1 MIKTNNPNTLPS
13 ECQGYEII
21 FSYRVGENTHAIGH
35 NPKKAASYVV
45 WYYTPLSG
53 FFWGKY
59 ADSFEKAMT
68 FWGKYADSFEK
79 AMTSLL
85 ERVRMGDIANLKNHG
100 IIPRVKDAEDVKAVS
115 DAPVVKD
122 VRSIS
127 ECKGCRFAHYT
138 DSQKIFCGFCTKKIL
153 AEWRQEKAERE
164 ERAKEASGNG
174 RSTENKQLYGRAE
187 F

>member
-1 MIKTNNPNTLPS
+1 
-13 ECQGYEII
+13 
-21 FSYRVGENTHAIGH
+21 
-35 NPKKAASYVV
+35 
-45 WYYTPLSG
+45 
-53 FFWGKY
+53 
-59 ADSFEKAMT
+59 
-68 FWGKYADSFEK
+68 
-79 AMTSLL
+79 
-85 ERVRMGDIANLKNHG
+85 MGDIANLKNHG
-100 IIPRVKDAEDVKAVS
+100 VIPSVKDVKTASDEKNAS

-174 RSTENKQLYGRAE
+174 RSTKNKQLYGRAE

>member
-1 MIKTNNPNTLPS
+1 MIKTNNPSTMPS

-45 WYYTPLSG
+45 WYYTPLGG
-53 FFWGKY
+53 F
-59 ADSFEKAMT
+59 

-85 ERVRMGDIANLKNHG
+85 ERVRMGDIKNLKPHG
-100 IIPRVKDAEDVKAVS
+100 IIPSAKNAS

-127 ECKGCRFAHYT
+127 ECKGCRFAHYS

-164 ERAKEASGNG
+164 EKAKEASGNG
-174 RSTENKQLYGRAE
+174 RSTENQQLYDRTQL
-187 F
+187 

>member
-1 MIKTNNPNTLPS
+1 MIKTNHPNSLPS

-35 NPKKAASYVV
+35 NPESNAPYVV
-45 WYYTPLSG
+45 WYYTPING

-59 ADSFEKAMT
+59 ADT
-68 FWGKYADSFEK
+68 FEK

-85 ERVRMGDIANLKNHG
+85 ERVRMGDIKSLKHHG
-100 IIPRVKDAEDVKAVS
+100 IIPNAKNAKDAS

-138 DSQKIFCGFCTKKIL
+138 DSQKVFCGFCMKKIL

-164 ERAKEASGNG
+164 ERAKEASENG
-174 RSTENKQLYGRAE
+174 RSTENQQLHYRTQL
-187 F
+187 

>member
-1 MIKTNNPNTLPS
+1 MIKVNHPSTLPS

-35 NPKKAASYVV
+35 NPNKAASYVV
-45 WYYTPLSG
+45 WYYTPLGG
-53 FFWGKY
+53 F
-59 ADSFEKAMT
+59 

-100 IIPRVKDAEDVKAVS
+100 VIPSVKDVKTASDEKNAS

-174 RSTENKQLYGRAE
+174 RSTKNKQLYGRAE

>member
-1 MIKTNNPNTLPS
+1 MINTNNPNTLPS

-21 FSYRVGENTHAIGH
+21 FSYRVGDNTHAIGH

-45 WYYTPLSG
+45 WYYTPLGG

-59 ADSFEKAMT
+59 T
-68 FWGKYADSFEK
+68 DSFEK

-85 ERVRMGDIANLKNHG
+85 ERVRMGDIKNLKTHG
-100 IIPRVKDAEDVKAVS
+100 IISSVKDAS

-174 RSTENKQLYGRAE
+174 RSTENQQLHYRTQL
-187 F
+187 

>member
-1 MIKTNNPNTLPS
+1 MIKSNNPSTLPR

-45 WYYTPLSG
+45 WSYTPLSG
-53 FFWGKY
+53 F
-59 ADSFEKAMT
+59 

-85 ERVRMGDIANLKNHG
+85 ERVRMGDIANLKHHG
-100 IIPRVKDAEDVKAVS
+100 IIPSVKDAEDVKAASDEKNAS

-153 AEWRQEKAERE
+153 AE
-164 ERAKEASGNG
+164 
-174 RSTENKQLYGRAE
+174 
-187 F
+187 

>member
-1 MIKTNNPNTLPS
+1 MIKTNHQSILPS

-35 NPKKAASYVV
+35 NPKKADSYVV
-45 WYYTPLSG
+45 WYYTPLHG
-53 FFWGKY
+53 FFR
-59 ADSFEKAMT
+59 
-68 FWGKYADSFEK
+68 GKYADSFEK

-100 IIPRVKDAEDVKAVS
+100 IIPSKKDEKAAS

-138 DSQKIFCGFCTKKIL
+138 DSQKVFCGFCTKKIL
-153 AEWRQEKAERE
+153 AEWRQEKTERE

-174 RSTENKQLYGRAE
+174 RSTENQQLHYRTQL
-187 F
+187 

>member
-1 MIKTNNPNTLPS
+1 MIKTNNPSTLPS

-35 NPKKAASYVV
+35 NPKKADSYVV
-45 WYYTPLSG
+45 WYYTPLGG

-59 ADSFEKAMT
+59 ADSFEK
-68 FWGKYADSFEK
+68 S
-79 AMTSLL
+79 MTS
-85 ERVRMGDIANLKNHG
+85 
-100 IIPRVKDAEDVKAVS
+100 
-115 DAPVVKD
+115 VKD

-174 RSTENKQLYGRAE
+174 RSTENQQLYDRTQL
-187 F
+187 

>member
-1 MIKTNNPNTLPS
+1 
-13 ECQGYEII
+13 
-21 FSYRVGENTHAIGH
+21 
-35 NPKKAASYVV
+35 
-45 WYYTPLSG
+45 
-53 FFWGKY
+53 
-59 ADSFEKAMT
+59 
-68 FWGKYADSFEK
+68 
-79 AMTSLL
+79 
-85 ERVRMGDIANLKNHG
+85 MGDIANLKNHG
-100 IIPRVKDAEDVKAVS
+100 IIPSKKDEKAAKDTS

-174 RSTENKQLYGRAE
+174 RSTENQQLYHRTQL
-187 F
+187 

>member
-1 MIKTNNPNTLPS
+1 MIKTNHPNTLPS

-45 WYYTPLSG
+45 WYYTPLGG

-59 ADSFEKAMT
+59 V
-68 FWGKYADSFEK
+68 DSFEK

-85 ERVRMGDIANLKNHG
+85 ERVRMGDIKNLKTHG
-100 IIPRVKDAEDVKAVS
+100 IIPSVKDAG

-174 RSTENKQLYGRAE
+174 RSTENQQLYDRTQL
-187 F
+187 

>member
-1 MIKTNNPNTLPS
+1 
-13 ECQGYEII
+13 
-21 FSYRVGENTHAIGH
+21 
-35 NPKKAASYVV
+35 
-45 WYYTPLSG
+45 
-53 FFWGKY
+53 
-59 ADSFEKAMT
+59 
-68 FWGKYADSFEK
+68 
-79 AMTSLL
+79 MTSLL

-100 IIPRVKDAEDVKAVS
+100 IIPSKKDEKAES

-174 RSTENKQLYGRAE
+174 RSTENQQLYDRTQL
-187 F
+187 

>member
-21 FSYRVGENTHAIGH
+21 FSYRVGETTHAIGH

-45 WYYTPLSG
+45 WYYTPLGG
-53 FFWGKY
+53 F
-59 ADSFEKAMT
+59 

-85 ERVRMGDIANLKNHG
+85 ERVRMGDIKNLKTHG
-100 IIPRVKDAEDVKAVS
+100 IIPSVKDAS

-164 ERAKEASGNG
+164 ERAKEDCGNG
-174 RSTENKQLYGRAE
+174 RSTENQQLHYRTQL
-187 F
+187 